1 MAEVISAY
9 PLAGGVYS
17 WSLLLIMA
25 WINGYAYLIG
35 LETVTITLAWT
46 SCQFIFAISNTLN
59 LVQVSSQS
67 AYVGLYVALMVLG
80 TLYNLLGIKYST
92 YLNKF
97 MVIWVLIGSLV
108 IIVGIPALAPTHK
121 TAKWVFT
128 EFSNNTGYSN
138 NGMVFLIGLLQAGWA
153 LVGYECGAQ
162 IVEGTKNA
170 ATTAPRGII
179 ICVLSAIFQGFVLII
194 STLFSIQDVD
204 ELLTSEA
211 PVATFFL
218 RATSNPSVTAF
229 FLVILLV
236 AQIGSLCNS
245 ILAAAHIAWAMA
257 RDGCLP
263 FSKFLYKLSG
273 DNHIAANCL
282 IVQLVICILIILPS
296 FASTIYWQAIM
307 STAVISV
314 NISYGLPLLCRLIWT
329 RNKMPKGPFSLG
341 KFGLPLNAIS
351 VAWIV
356 GRAYYNCRCRHSDL
370 GCGYVLSNYSKHSVD
385 CIRPTFVLIP
395 RFTAFLLA
403 VDPQELPCIDTR
415 ILPHAFHVSL
425 DFTPEL
431 FTGRVFQSLKDFT
444 RTARKPITTFEVIVE
459 TTAIVVGTIYSSP
472 SQYHMLYGE
481 QK

>member
-1 MAEVISAY
+1 
-9 PLAGGVYS
+9 
-17 WSLLLIMA
+17 MA

-351 VAWIV
+351 VAWVCFFGIV
-356 GRAYYNCRCRHSDL
+356 LCFPSVSPVTTKTMNWASLMIGAVMTFSVIFWFISGRHKL
-370 GCGYVLSNYSKHSVD
+370 
-385 CIRPTFVLIP
+385 IR
-395 RFTAFLLA
+395 
-403 VDPQELPCIDTR
+403 
-415 ILPHAFHVSL
+415 
-425 DFTPEL
+425 
-431 FTGRVFQSLKDFT
+431 
-444 RTARKPITTFEVIVE
+444 
-459 TTAIVVGTIYSSP
+459 TIEK
-472 SQYHMLYGE
+472 Q
-481 QK
+481 